1 MGATNT
7 LYWCVNSQSRLD
19 DLLTQ
24 ASNPLNQ
31 MKDVLGTTEALTS
44 AMNVQGFNQ
53 FPINIPNRARPT
65 GASNR
70 KVVIQGRVKG
80 CPTVQTAAIDVCAGS
95 TAETTDLVDE
105 EVTVDNYRGVTFTL
119 DRALYKDTCDDPTGN
134 SAGVSAYKLAEA
146 IEQILTRENA
156 DHVTAMLAATTT
168 YFDGTNSDIG
178 SGTEKDVPLYSSTAP
193 IVPQP
198 GNLWIVQDE
207 YLRKGYSNVKPLAV
221 GGTTLGR
228 WAFDANIFTS
238 NDTGSNVNA
247 ARPIFPTFVDYE
259 VDAQAAD
266 GASHLLTWIPGHA
279 QRVLHIDY
287 LPGDPL
293 RRSNGEITY
302 GTVTAGNET
311 FSLVVY
317 DTNCDHEVDVT
328 VYRYSDLW
336 TLDNTFASSTCGG
349 ELTILNWDLTCADT
363 TCSDIQRPGNIIT

>member
-24 ASNPLNQ
+24 ASNPLAQ
-31 MKDVLGTTEALTS
+31 MKEVLGTTEALTS

-53 FPINIPNRARPT
+53 FPINIPNRARAT

-80 CPTVQTAAIDVCAGS
+80 CPTVTDSIDVCVGASAEGS
-95 TAETTDLVDE
+95 DLVDE
-105 EVTVDNYRGVTFTL
+105 EVTVDNLNAVKFTL

-134 SAGVSAYKLAEA
+134 SAGVSAYKIAEA
-146 IEQILTRENA
+146 IEQILIAENTE
-156 DHVTAMLAATTT
+156 HVTALLAATTT
-168 YFDGTNSDIG
+168 YFDGTNSDVG
-178 SGTEKDVPLYSSTAP
+178 SGTEKDIPLYSSTAP

-207 YLRKGYSNVKPLAV
+207 YLRKGYKNIKPLAI

-228 WAFDANIFTS
+228 WAFDANIFVG
-238 NDTGSNVNA
+238 NETGSNINA
-247 ARPIFPTFVDYE
+247 ARPIFPTYVDYT
-259 VDAQAAD
+259 VDSEAAD
-266 GASHLLTWIPGHA
+266 GASHLLTFIPGHA

-302 GTVTAGNET
+302 NTITANGEV
-311 FSLVVY
+311 FSIVVY

-328 VYRYSDLW
+328 IYRYSDLW
-336 TLDNTFASSTCGG
+336 TLDSTFASSTCGG
-349 ELTILNWDLTCADT
+349 EETILNWDLTCADT